1 MMKPVILAATLLVA
15 SNAFAQNTSSP
26 GMPSAQVPAAGDTAV
41 PPRDRPPA
49 PVGGFDADTPI
60 ETLVADPAAKAVL
73 MKDMPHLLEH
83 PDYESFK
90 MMSLN
95 ELQPISK
102 GTITDE
108 SLDRINKD
116 LKALGT
122 SPKP

>member
-1 MMKPVILAATLLVA
+1 MMKPVIFAAALLVA
-15 SNAFAQNTSSP
+15 PSAFAQNASPP
-26 GMPSAQVPAAGDTAV
+26 GMPPAKVPAAGDTAV
-41 PPRDRPPA
+41 PPADRPPVPA
-49 PVGGFDADTPI
+49 GGFDADTPI
-60 ETLVADPAAKAVL
+60 EALVADPAAKAVL
-73 MKDMPHLLEH
+73 MKDVPHLLEH

-108 SLDRINKD
+108 ILDRINKD

-122 SPKP
+122 SPKQ